1 MYKDLVNLN
10 RKSRVENELSIM
22 TQSIVCEL
30 AETNKK
36 IGFSANE
43 IAIRLKLVRS
53 NVSKEL
59 NCLLGENKAIKIS
72 GKPVLY
78 LATEVLQKTYG
89 NVLNQSVFQSISQLQ
104 QCLCPDQD
112 DTPAEKEIS
121 QNFLQSDLQQVK
133 QEKIE
138 KEIKHH
144 DQIFGNITGAEDDLQ
159 LQVKQAKAAIL
170 YPPNGLHTLIIG
182 PTGSGKTT
190 FAGIMYRYAIDTG
203 KMPSTASYVIFNCA
217 DYAENSQLLI
227 SHLFG
232 HVKGAYTGAERERRG
247 LIDQADGGILFLD
260 EIHRLPPEGQEMLFS
275 LIDRGTYRR
284 LGEAEGVRTANVL
297 IIAATTEDPQSAI
310 LGTFLRRIPLVI
322 TLPGLNERNLKVRM
336 KLICQFFREES
347 VKIKV
352 PLMVAKEVLKV
363 LLLYKCPGNIGQLRN
378 DIQLICANAFVEYI
392 TNQQNGVQIKL
403 SQLSQN
409 LKEGFFAIDEKRQEL
424 MQNFNLNDCETI
436 IFDGM
441 KDGLTESL
449 HNVLLYDEYQT
460 GEDFYDLILESA
472 QKLYKEG
479 LEVDQIKDNIA
490 GQVQKRMYQSVPKA
504 RANNLHV
511 DKEVLSKIA
520 TPEIVRIIE
529 EELEKANAV
538 FGRILDAKMVYS
550 LALHMETLIERLRQ
564 GEVRIYPNS
573 IKVSSDHPE
582 EYRVAMQIKVRVE
595 KALNV
600 IIPSDEAAFIA
611 MALYSMNIKKEGNIQ
626 ILVLSHGISTAT
638 NMVEVAKMLL
648 GYDCLHALDMPMEEK
663 VTVTLNKAVELVK
676 RINTGGGVLLLV
688 DMGSLTTFSE
698 VITSRTGIPT
708 RTIRMVSTP
717 MVIEAA
723 RKAMMTNMTL
733 EELEESVITMSGFI
747 GGRVK
752 VAVEEEIQFEPL
764 KAQTMS
770 YSHGIITMLE
780 DVLAFLNV
788 KKACRVLDE
797 VLDKIAADCNFIVDD
812 TIHLKFLFHCS
823 CMIER
828 LVRKEPLP
836 YKKFAR
842 IKEEHQTVFQFVEQ
856 NFEVVEEIFGILIPE
871 TEIAYI
877 VEMLNTHFYHT
888 GIDDSILKL
897 KNR

>member
-1 MYKDLVNLN
+1 VDKQWRKSD
-10 RKSRVENELSIM
+10 RKSRVYAELTSL
-22 TQSIVCEL
+22 TEAIVPMLKEGGRQ
-30 AETNKK
+30 
-36 IGFSANE
+36 GFSANE
-43 IAIRLKLVRS
+43 IAGRLDLLRS

-59 NCLLGENKAIKIS
+59 NCLLGEKKAVKIL

-78 LATEVLQKTYG
+78 LSLSVLQTTFKLRLTS
-89 NVLNQSVFQSISQLQ
+89 LVFAEMEDLYKELFTMERVERISPEQPGTVMREAQ
-104 QCLCPDQD
+104 PVPMEEKDSMNIQD
-112 DTPAEKEIS
+112 EI
-121 QNFLQSDLQQVK
+121 FA
-133 QEKIE
+133 
-138 KEIKHH
+138 
-144 DQIFGNITGAEDDLQ
+144 NIIGAEEDLQ

-170 YPPNGLHTLIIG
+170 YPPHGLHTLIIG

-203 KMPSTASYVIFNCA
+203 KLAPQASYVIFNCA

-232 HVKGAYTGAERERRG
+232 HAKGAYTGAERERRG

-284 LGEAEGVRTANVL
+284 LGEAESVRTANVL

-336 KLICQFFREES
+336 KLICQFLAEES
-347 VKIKV
+347 VKIKA
-352 PLMVAKEVLKV
+352 PLTVAKEVLKV

-378 DIQLICANAFVEYI
+378 DIQLICANAFVEYV
-392 TNQQNGVQIKL
+392 TGKQGDVQIKL
-403 SQLSQN
+403 SQLSQK

-436 IFDGM
+436 TFDGGAE
-441 KDGLTESL
+441 GLSENL
-449 HNVLLYDEYQT
+449 QNVLLYDEYQT
-460 GEDFYDLILESA
+460 GDDFYDLILESA
-472 QKLYKEG
+472 QKLYSEG
-479 LEVDQIKDNIA
+479 LEANEIRENIA
-490 GQVQKRMYQSVPKA
+490 GQVQKRMYQSIPKA
-504 RANNLHV
+504 RGKNLQL

-529 EELEKANAV
+529 QEIEAAPEVL
-538 FGRILDAKMVYS
+538 GRIIDAKLVYS

-573 IKVSSDHPE
+573 VKVRKEHPE
-582 EYRVAMQIKVRVE
+582 EFRVAMQIKERVE
-595 KALNV
+595 KALSV
-600 IIPSDEAAFIA
+600 SIPSDEAAFIA
-611 MALYSMNIKKEGNIQ
+611 MFLYSMNIKREGNIQ
-626 ILVLSHGISTAT
+626 VLVLSHGKSTAT

-648 GYDCLHALDMPMEEK
+648 GYDCIHALDMPMEEK
-663 VTVTLNKAVELVK
+663 VTVTLNKAVELVR

-708 RTIRMVSTP
+708 RTVRMVSTP

-723 RKAMMTNMTL
+723 RKAMMPNMIL
-733 EELEESVITMSGFI
+733 AELEESVLTMSSFI

-752 VAVEEEIQFEPL
+752 VEVEDQIDFSPVKNEP
-764 KAQTMS
+764 TG
-770 YSHGIITMLE
+770 YSAGVFTMLE

-797 VLDKIAADCNFIVDD
+797 VLEGIAAENDFSIDD

-828 LVRKEPLP
+828 MVRKEPLP
-836 YKKFAR
+836 YKKFSHIR
-842 IKEEHQTVFQFVEQ
+842 HQFGELFQSTKQ
-856 NFEVVEEIFGILIPE
+856 NFELVEEVFGISIPD
-871 TEIAYI
+871 TEVAYI
-877 VEMLNTHFYHT
+877 VEMLNLHFCLRT
-888 GIDDSILKL
+888 EAQ
-897 KNR
+897 

>member
-1 MYKDLVNLN
+1 MDKQWRKSD
-10 RKSRVENELSIM
+10 RKSRVYA
-22 TQSIVCEL
+22 EL
-30 AETNKK
+30 ASLTET
-36 IGFSANE
+36 IVPMLQEGGRQGFSANE
-43 IAIRLKLVRS
+43 IAGRLDLLRS

-59 NCLLGENKAIKIS
+59 NCLLGEKKAVKIL

-78 LATEVLQKTYG
+78 LSLSVLQTAFKLRLTS
-89 NVLNQSVFQSISQLQ
+89 LVFAEMEDLYKELFAMERVERIPPKHPGMVTLEAQPVPMVGKDPI
-104 QCLCPDQD
+104 DIQD
-112 DTPAEKEIS
+112 EI
-121 QNFLQSDLQQVK
+121 FA
-133 QEKIE
+133 
-138 KEIKHH
+138 
-144 DQIFGNITGAEDDLQ
+144 NIIGAEEDLQ

-170 YPPNGLHTLIIG
+170 YPPHGLHTLIIG

-203 KMPSTASYVIFNCA
+203 KLAPQASYVIFNCA

-284 LGEAEGVRTANVL
+284 LGEAESVRTANVL

-336 KLICQFFREES
+336 KLICQFFAEES
-347 VKIKV
+347 VKIKA
-352 PLMVAKEVLKV
+352 PLTVAKEVLKV

-378 DIQLICANAFVEYI
+378 DIQLICANAFVEYV
-392 TNQQNGVQIKL
+392 TGKQGDVQIKL
-403 SQLSQN
+403 SQLSQK

-436 IFDGM
+436 TFDGRAE
-441 KDGLTESL
+441 GLSENL
-449 HNVLLYDEYQT
+449 QNVLLYDEYQT
-460 GEDFYDLILESA
+460 GDDFYDLILESA
-472 QKLYKEG
+472 QKLYSEG
-479 LEVDQIKDNIA
+479 LETNEIRENIA
-490 GQVQKRMYQSVPKA
+490 GQVQKRMYQSIPKA
-504 RANNLHV
+504 RGKNLQL

-529 EELEKANAV
+529 QEIEAAPEV
-538 FGRILDAKMVYS
+538 FGRIIDAKLVYS

-573 IKVSSDHPE
+573 VKVRKEHPQE
-582 EYRVAMQIKVRVE
+582 FRVALQIKERVE
-595 KALNV
+595 QALSV
-600 IIPSDEAAFIA
+600 SIPSDEAAFIA
-611 MALYSMNIKKEGNIQ
+611 MFLYSMNIKREGNIQ
-626 ILVLSHGISTAT
+626 VLVLSHGKSTAT

-648 GYDCLHALDMPMEEK
+648 GYDCIHALDMPMEEK
-663 VTVTLNKAVELVK
+663 VTVTLNKAVELVR

-708 RTIRMVSTP
+708 RTVRMVSTP

-723 RKAMMTNMTL
+723 RKAMMPNMTL
-733 EELEESVITMSGFI
+733 AELEESVLTMSSFI

-752 VAVEEEIQFEPL
+752 VEVEDQIDFSPVKNEP
-764 KAQTMS
+764 TG
-770 YSHGIITMLE
+770 YSAGVFTMLE

-797 VLDKIAADCNFIVDD
+797 VLEGIAAENDFSIDD

-828 LVRKEPLP
+828 MVRKEPLP
-836 YKKFAR
+836 YKKFSHIR
-842 IKEEHQTVFQFVEQ
+842 HQFGELFQSTKQ
-856 NFEVVEEIFGILIPE
+856 NFELVEEVFGISIPD
-871 TEIAYI
+871 TEVAYI
-877 VEMLNTHFYHT
+877 VEMLNLHFCLHAEA
-888 GIDDSILKL
+888 SSAK
-897 KNR
+897 

>member
-1 MYKDLVNLN
+1 MDKQWRKSD
-10 RKSRVENELSIM
+10 RKSRVYA
-22 TQSIVCEL
+22 EL
-30 AETNKK
+30 ASLTET
-36 IGFSANE
+36 IVPMLQEGGRQGFSANE
-43 IAIRLKLVRS
+43 IAGRLDLLRS

-59 NCLLGENKAIKIS
+59 NCLLGEKKAVKIL

-78 LATEVLQKTYG
+78 LSLSVLQTAFKLRLTS
-89 NVLNQSVFQSISQLQ
+89 LVFAEMEDLYKELFAMERVERIPPKHPGLVTLEAQPVPMVGKDPI
-104 QCLCPDQD
+104 DIQD
-112 DTPAEKEIS
+112 EI
-121 QNFLQSDLQQVK
+121 FA
-133 QEKIE
+133 
-138 KEIKHH
+138 
-144 DQIFGNITGAEDDLQ
+144 NIIGAEEDLQ

-170 YPPNGLHTLIIG
+170 YPPHGLHTLIIG

-203 KMPSTASYVIFNCA
+203 KLAPQASYVIFNCA

-284 LGEAEGVRTANVL
+284 LGEAESVRTANVL

-336 KLICQFFREES
+336 KLICQFFAEES
-347 VKIKV
+347 VKIKA
-352 PLMVAKEVLKV
+352 PLTVAKEVLKV

-378 DIQLICANAFVEYI
+378 DIQLICANAFVEYV
-392 TNQQNGVQIKL
+392 TGKQGDVQIKL
-403 SQLSQN
+403 SQLSQK

-436 IFDGM
+436 TFDGRAE
-441 KDGLTESL
+441 GLSENL
-449 HNVLLYDEYQT
+449 QNVLLYDEYQT
-460 GEDFYDLILESA
+460 GDDFYDLILESA
-472 QKLYKEG
+472 QKLYSEG
-479 LEVDQIKDNIA
+479 LETNEIRENIA
-490 GQVQKRMYQSVPKA
+490 GQVQKRMYQSIPKA
-504 RANNLHV
+504 RGKNLQL

-529 EELEKANAV
+529 QEIEAAPEV
-538 FGRILDAKMVYS
+538 FGRIIDAKLVYS

-573 IKVSSDHPE
+573 VKVRKEHPQE
-582 EYRVAMQIKVRVE
+582 FRVALQIKERVE
-595 KALNV
+595 QALSV
-600 IIPSDEAAFIA
+600 SIPSDEAAFIA
-611 MALYSMNIKKEGNIQ
+611 MFLYSMNIKREGNIQ
-626 ILVLSHGISTAT
+626 VLVLSHGKSTAT

-648 GYDCLHALDMPMEEK
+648 GYDCIHALDMPMEEK
-663 VTVTLNKAVELVK
+663 VTVTLNKAVELVR

-708 RTIRMVSTP
+708 RTVRMVSTP

-723 RKAMMTNMTL
+723 RKAMMPNMTL
-733 EELEESVITMSGFI
+733 AELEESVLTMSSFI

-752 VAVEEEIQFEPL
+752 VEVEDQIDFSPVKNEPTGYP
-764 KAQTMS
+764 A
-770 YSHGIITMLE
+770 GVFTMLE

-797 VLDKIAADCNFIVDD
+797 VLEGIAAENDFSIDD

-828 LVRKEPLP
+828 MVRKEPLP
-836 YKKFAR
+836 YKKFSHIR
-842 IKEEHQTVFQFVEQ
+842 HQFGELFQSTKQ
-856 NFEVVEEIFGILIPE
+856 NFELVEEVFGISIPD
-871 TEIAYI
+871 TEVAYI
-877 VEMLNTHFYHT
+877 VEMLNLHFCLHAEA
-888 GIDDSILKL
+888 SSAK
-897 KNR
+897 

>member
-1 MYKDLVNLN
+1 MDKQWRKSD
-10 RKSRVENELSIM
+10 RKSRVYA
-22 TQSIVCEL
+22 EL
-30 AETNKK
+30 ASLTET
-36 IGFSANE
+36 IVPMLQEGGRQGFSANE
-43 IAIRLKLVRS
+43 IAGRLDLLRS

-59 NCLLGENKAIKIS
+59 NCLLGEKKAVKIL

-78 LATEVLQKTYG
+78 LSLSVLQTAFKLRLTS
-89 NVLNQSVFQSISQLQ
+89 LVFAEMEDLYKELFAMERVERIPPKHPGLVTLEAQPVPMVGKDPI
-104 QCLCPDQD
+104 DIQD
-112 DTPAEKEIS
+112 EI
-121 QNFLQSDLQQVK
+121 FA
-133 QEKIE
+133 
-138 KEIKHH
+138 
-144 DQIFGNITGAEDDLQ
+144 NIIGAEEDLQ

-170 YPPNGLHTLIIG
+170 YPPHGLHTLIIG

-203 KMPSTASYVIFNCA
+203 KLAPQASYVIFNCA

-284 LGEAEGVRTANVL
+284 LGEAESVRTANVL

-336 KLICQFFREES
+336 KLICQFFAEES
-347 VKIKV
+347 VKIKA
-352 PLMVAKEVLKV
+352 PLTVAKEVLKV

-378 DIQLICANAFVEYI
+378 DIQLICANAFVEYV
-392 TNQQNGVQIKL
+392 TGKQGDVQIKL
-403 SQLSQN
+403 SQLSQK

-436 IFDGM
+436 TFDGRAE
-441 KDGLTESL
+441 GLSENL
-449 HNVLLYDEYQT
+449 QNVLLYDEYQT
-460 GEDFYDLILESA
+460 GDDFYDLILESA
-472 QKLYKEG
+472 QKLYSEG
-479 LEVDQIKDNIA
+479 LETNEIRENIA
-490 GQVQKRMYQSVPKA
+490 GQVQKRMYQSIPKA
-504 RANNLHV
+504 RGKNLQL

-529 EELEKANAV
+529 QEIEAAPEV
-538 FGRILDAKMVYS
+538 FGRIIDAKLVYS

-573 IKVSSDHPE
+573 VKVRKEHPQE
-582 EYRVAMQIKVRVE
+582 FRVALQIKERVE
-595 KALNV
+595 QALSV
-600 IIPSDEAAFIA
+600 SIPSDEAAFIA
-611 MALYSMNIKKEGNIQ
+611 MFLYSMNIKREGNIQ
-626 ILVLSHGISTAT
+626 VLVLSHGKSTAT

-648 GYDCLHALDMPMEEK
+648 GYDCIHALDMPMEEK
-663 VTVTLNKAVELVK
+663 VTVTLNKAVELVR

-708 RTIRMVSTP
+708 RTVRMVSTP

-723 RKAMMTNMTL
+723 RKAMMPNMTL
-733 EELEESVITMSGFI
+733 AELEESVLTMSSFI

-752 VAVEEEIQFEPL
+752 VEVEDQIDFSPVKNEP
-764 KAQTMS
+764 TG
-770 YSHGIITMLE
+770 YSAGVFTMLE

-797 VLDKIAADCNFIVDD
+797 VLEGIAAENDFSIDD

-828 LVRKEPLP
+828 MVRKEPLP
-836 YKKFAR
+836 YKKFSHIR
-842 IKEEHQTVFQFVEQ
+842 HQFGELFQSTKQ
-856 NFEVVEEIFGILIPE
+856 NFELVEEVFGISIPD
-871 TEIAYI
+871 TEVAYI
-877 VEMLNTHFYHT
+877 VEMLNLHFCLHAEA
-888 GIDDSILKL
+888 SSAK
-897 KNR
+897 

>member
-1 MYKDLVNLN
+1 MDKQWRKSD
-10 RKSRVENELSIM
+10 RKSRVYA
-22 TQSIVCEL
+22 EL
-30 AETNKK
+30 ASLTET
-36 IGFSANE
+36 IVPMLQEGGRQGFSANE
-43 IAIRLKLVRS
+43 IAGRLDLLRS

-59 NCLLGENKAIKIS
+59 NCLLGEKKAVKIL

-78 LATEVLQKTYG
+78 LSLSVLQTAFKLRLTS
-89 NVLNQSVFQSISQLQ
+89 LVFAEMEDLYKELFAMERVERIPPKYPGMLTLEAQPVPMVGKDPI
-104 QCLCPDQD
+104 DIQD
-112 DTPAEKEIS
+112 EI
-121 QNFLQSDLQQVK
+121 FA
-133 QEKIE
+133 
-138 KEIKHH
+138 
-144 DQIFGNITGAEDDLQ
+144 NIIGAEEDLQ

-170 YPPNGLHTLIIG
+170 YPPHGLHTLIIG

-203 KMPSTASYVIFNCA
+203 KLAPQASYVIFNCA

-284 LGEAEGVRTANVL
+284 LGEAESVRTANVL

-336 KLICQFFREES
+336 KLICQFFAEES
-347 VKIKV
+347 VKIKA
-352 PLMVAKEVLKV
+352 PLTVAKEVLKV

-378 DIQLICANAFVEYI
+378 DIQLICANAFVEYV
-392 TNQQNGVQIKL
+392 TGKQGDVQIKL
-403 SQLSQN
+403 SQLSQK

-436 IFDGM
+436 TFDGRAE
-441 KDGLTESL
+441 GLSENL
-449 HNVLLYDEYQT
+449 QNVLLYDEYQT
-460 GEDFYDLILESA
+460 GDDFYDLILESA
-472 QKLYKEG
+472 QKLYSEG
-479 LEVDQIKDNIA
+479 LETNEIRENIA
-490 GQVQKRMYQSVPKA
+490 GQVQKRMYQSIPKA
-504 RANNLHV
+504 RGKNLQL

-529 EELEKANAV
+529 QEIEAAPEV
-538 FGRILDAKMVYS
+538 FGRIIDAKLVYS

-573 IKVSSDHPE
+573 VKVRKEHPQE
-582 EYRVAMQIKVRVE
+582 FRVALQIKERVE
-595 KALNV
+595 QALSV
-600 IIPSDEAAFIA
+600 SIPSDEAAFIA
-611 MALYSMNIKKEGNIQ
+611 MFLYSMNIKREGNIQ
-626 ILVLSHGISTAT
+626 VLVLSHGKSTAT

-648 GYDCLHALDMPMEEK
+648 GYDCIHALDMPMEEK
-663 VTVTLNKAVELVK
+663 VTVTLNKAVELVR

-708 RTIRMVSTP
+708 RTVRMVSTP

-723 RKAMMTNMTL
+723 RKAMMPNMTL
-733 EELEESVITMSGFI
+733 AELEESVLTMSSFI

-752 VAVEEEIQFEPL
+752 VEVEDQIDFSPVKNEP
-764 KAQTMS
+764 TG
-770 YSHGIITMLE
+770 YSAGVFTMLE

-797 VLDKIAADCNFIVDD
+797 VLEGIAAENDFSIDD

-828 LVRKEPLP
+828 MVRKEPLP
-836 YKKFAR
+836 YKKFSHIR
-842 IKEEHQTVFQFVEQ
+842 HQFGELFQSTKQ
-856 NFEVVEEIFGILIPE
+856 NFELVEEVFGISIPD
-871 TEIAYI
+871 TEVAYI
-877 VEMLNTHFYHT
+877 VEMLNLHFCLHAEA
-888 GIDDSILKL
+888 SSAK
-897 KNR
+897 

>member
-1 MYKDLVNLN
+1 MDKQWRKSD
-10 RKSRVENELSIM
+10 RKSRVYA
-22 TQSIVCEL
+22 EL
-30 AETNKK
+30 ASLTET
-36 IGFSANE
+36 IVPMLQEGGRQGFSANE
-43 IAIRLKLVRS
+43 IAGRLDLLRS

-59 NCLLGENKAIKIS
+59 NCLLGEKKAVKIL

-78 LATEVLQKTYG
+78 LSLSVLQTAFKLRLTS
-89 NVLNQSVFQSISQLQ
+89 LVFAEMEDLYKELFAMERVERIPPKHPGLVTLEAQPVPMVGKDPI
-104 QCLCPDQD
+104 DIQD
-112 DTPAEKEIS
+112 EI
-121 QNFLQSDLQQVK
+121 FA
-133 QEKIE
+133 
-138 KEIKHH
+138 
-144 DQIFGNITGAEDDLQ
+144 NIIGAEEDLQ

-170 YPPNGLHTLIIG
+170 YPPHGLHTLIIG

-203 KMPSTASYVIFNCA
+203 KLAPQASYVIFNCA

-284 LGEAEGVRTANVL
+284 LGEAESVRTANVL

-336 KLICQFFREES
+336 KLICQFFAEES
-347 VKIKV
+347 VKIKA
-352 PLMVAKEVLKV
+352 PLTVAKEVLKV

-378 DIQLICANAFVEYI
+378 DIQLICANAFVEYV
-392 TNQQNGVQIKL
+392 TGKQGDVQIKL
-403 SQLSQN
+403 SQLSQK

-436 IFDGM
+436 TFDGRAE
-441 KDGLTESL
+441 GLSENL
-449 HNVLLYDEYQT
+449 QNVLLYDEYQT
-460 GEDFYDLILESA
+460 GDDFYDLILESA
-472 QKLYKEG
+472 QKLYSEG
-479 LEVDQIKDNIA
+479 LETNEIRENIA
-490 GQVQKRMYQSVPKA
+490 GQVQKRMYQSIPKA
-504 RANNLHV
+504 RGKNLQL

-529 EELEKANAV
+529 QEIEAAPEV
-538 FGRILDAKMVYS
+538 FGRIIDAKLVYS

-573 IKVSSDHPE
+573 VKVRKEHPQE
-582 EYRVAMQIKVRVE
+582 FRVALQIKERVE
-595 KALNV
+595 QALSV
-600 IIPSDEAAFIA
+600 SIPSDEAAFIA
-611 MALYSMNIKKEGNIQ
+611 VFLYSMNIKREGNIQ
-626 ILVLSHGISTAT
+626 VLVLSHGKSTAT

-648 GYDCLHALDMPMEEK
+648 GYDCIHALDMPMEEK
-663 VTVTLNKAVELVK
+663 VTVTLNKAVELVR

-708 RTIRMVSTP
+708 RTVRMVSTP

-723 RKAMMTNMTL
+723 RKAMMPNMTL
-733 EELEESVITMSGFI
+733 AELEESVLTMSSFI

-752 VAVEEEIQFEPL
+752 VEVEDQIDFSPVKNEP
-764 KAQTMS
+764 TG
-770 YSHGIITMLE
+770 YSAGVFTMLE

-797 VLDKIAADCNFIVDD
+797 VLEGIAAENDFSIDD

-828 LVRKEPLP
+828 MVRKEPLP
-836 YKKFAR
+836 YKKFSHIR
-842 IKEEHQTVFQFVEQ
+842 HQFGELFQSTKQ
-856 NFEVVEEIFGILIPE
+856 NFELVEEVFGISIPD
-871 TEIAYI
+871 TEVAYI
-877 VEMLNTHFYHT
+877 VEMLNLHFCLHAEA
-888 GIDDSILKL
+888 SSAK
-897 KNR
+897 